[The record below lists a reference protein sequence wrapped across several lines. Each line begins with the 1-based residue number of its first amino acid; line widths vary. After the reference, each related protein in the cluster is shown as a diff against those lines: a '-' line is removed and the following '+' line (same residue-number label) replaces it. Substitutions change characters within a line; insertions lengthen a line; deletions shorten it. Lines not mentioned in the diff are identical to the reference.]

1 MECILCKKIIGND
14 EKNIIIKHN
23 NNNYCI
29 GCYDVIFLL
38 GDNNVDNNVDK
49 YISNNKS
56 VDKYISNNKSVKKVV
71 NNYKCP
77 KCKILMDKKCSKCN
91 LKNPMWR

>member
-1 MECILCKKIIGND
+1 MECTLCKKIVGND
-14 EKNIIIKHN
+14 EKNIVIKHN

-29 GCYDVIFLL
+29 GCYDVIFLF
-38 GDNNVDNNVDK
+38 GDDNETK
-49 YISNNKS
+49 Q
-56 VDKYISNNKSVKKVV
+56 VKIQDEKQVEIKIK

-77 KCKILMDKKCSKCN
+77 RCKIPMEKNCLKCK